1 MVPIK
6 PPDISEAINNA
17 LKNLSDSPTKVIG
30 AILADLLSIPAIKV
44 KYLKE
49 KVSLT
54 ADADFLDFVEKVVEK
69 TNTIDDQKLIAP
81 NLQIVGN
88 AAENAVYCLSNK
100 SLSEMFASLISNSC
114 NIDYASIMHP
124 SFSET
129 LKQLSPYDAILFRKL
144 AENTYT
150 SAAQFR
156 RNSKYS
162 NEYTVLYPC
171 IPYTDPP
178 FDNLDMENVSVSA
191 LKHLGLIEYEID
203 PFFPGPLKR
212 FMECNYFQSL
222 LIYYEKQE
230 YIPTIKTCRISLT
243 PYGKSFAT
251 ACSLRPA

>member
-6 PPDISEAINNA
+6 PPDISEAVNNA

-30 AILADLLSIPAIKV
+30 SILADLLSIPAIKA
-44 KYLKE
+44 KYLKQ

-54 ADADFLDFVEKVVEK
+54 SDVDFQNFVESIVQK
-69 TNTIDDQKLIAP
+69 TNTIEKEKLVAP
-81 NLQIVGN
+81 NIQVVGN

-100 SLSEMFASLISNSC
+100 DLSDMFASLISNSC
-114 NIDYASIMHP
+114 NIDYSSVMHP

-129 LKQLSPYDAILFRKL
+129 LKQLSPYDAMLFKKL
-144 AENTYT
+144 SEKTYT

-162 NEYTVLYPC
+162 SEYVVLYPC

-178 FDNLDMENVSVSA
+178 FDNIDMENVSISA

-212 FMECNYFQSL
+212 FTECKYYQSL
-222 LIYYEKQE
+222 RIRYMGQE
-230 YIPTIKTCRISLT
+230 FIPAVKTCRISLT

-251 ACSLRPA
+251 ACSLRPV